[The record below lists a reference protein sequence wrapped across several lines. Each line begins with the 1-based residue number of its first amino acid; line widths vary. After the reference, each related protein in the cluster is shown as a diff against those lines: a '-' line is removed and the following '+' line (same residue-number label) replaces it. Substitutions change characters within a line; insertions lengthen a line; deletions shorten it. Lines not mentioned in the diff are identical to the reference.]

1 MEIAYFIFKQVSSD
15 KWKAPKTRH
24 LSVQVRIEK
33 ELGKS
38 LLAYAFT
45 VQYIAAEERR
55 IKLEPENSTAI
66 LGCIIA
72 LMNSLFYTK
81 LFNDITV
88 QNVSD
93 EVKARYTF
101 KIALTSL
108 ST

>member
-1 MEIAYFIFKQVSSD
+1 MYKCELNSYRS
-15 KWKAPKTRH
+15 
-24 LSVQVRIEK
+24 K

-72 LMNSLFYTK
+72 LMNSSFYTK

-93 EVKARYTF
+93 EVKAV
-101 KIALTSL
+101 KIGIVIPLKL
-108 ST
+108 L